1 MAETALNILLV
12 EDNDDHAELVM
23 RSLSR
28 LDGVDRIV
36 HVSDGAQAIEYL
48 FREGEYSNRIYEPL
62 PNLILLDLRLPKVD
76 GLTVLKTIKESD
88 KLSIIPTVVFT
99 SSEAEKDINLAYKYH
114 ANSFVV
120 KPLDAAR
127 FKTLMQEIENYWRQL
142 NTNPMNA
149 QGRSGN

>member
-23 RSLSR
+23 RNLSR
-28 LDGVDRIV
+28 LDGIDKIV
-36 HVSDGAQAIEYL
+36 HVSDGAQALEYL
-48 FREGEYSNRIYEPL
+48 FCEGDYIDNLEPL

-88 KLSIIPTVVFT
+88 KLSMIPTVVCT
-99 SSEAEKDINLAYKYH
+99 SSEAEIDINLAYKYH

-120 KPLDAAR
+120 KPLDAAK
-127 FKTLMQEIENYWRQL
+127 FKSLMQKIECYWREL
-142 NTNPMNA
+142 NTNPINA
-149 QGRSGN
+149 

>member
-23 RSLSR
+23 RNLSR
-28 LDGVDRIV
+28 LDGIDKIV
-36 HVSDGAQAIEYL
+36 HVSDGAQALEYL
-48 FREGEYSNRIYEPL
+48 FCEGDYIDNLEPL

-88 KLSIIPTVVFT
+88 KLSMIPTVVFT
-99 SSEAEKDINLAYKYH
+99 SSEAERDINLAYKYH

-120 KPLDAAR
+120 KPLDAAK
-127 FKTLMQEIENYWRQL
+127 FKSLMQKIECYWKEL
-142 NTNPMNA
+142 NTNPINA
-149 QGRSGN
+149 

>member
-23 RSLSR
+23 RNLSR
-28 LDGVDRIV
+28 LDGIDKIV
-36 HVSDGAQAIEYL
+36 HVSDGAQALEYL
-48 FREGEYSNRIYEPL
+48 FCEGDYIDNLEPL

-88 KLSIIPTVVFT
+88 KLSMIPTVVFT
-99 SSEAEKDINLAYKYH
+99 SSEAERDINLAYKYH

-120 KPLDAAR
+120 KPLDAAK
-127 FKTLMQEIENYWRQL
+127 FKSLMQKIECYWREL
-142 NTNPMNA
+142 NTNPINA
-149 QGRSGN
+149 

>member
-23 RSLSR
+23 RNLSR
-28 LDGVDRIV
+28 LDGIDKIV
-36 HVSDGAQAIEYL
+36 HVSDGAQALEYL
-48 FREGEYSNRIYEPL
+48 FCEGDYIDNLEPL

-88 KLSIIPTVVFT
+88 KLSMIPTVVFT
-99 SSEAEKDINLAYKYH
+99 SSEAEIDINLAYKYH

-120 KPLDAAR
+120 KPLDATR
-127 FKTLMQEIENYWRQL
+127 FKTLMQEIENYWRLL
-142 NTNPMNA
+142 NTNPINA
-149 QGRSGN
+149 